1 MTHMARKL
9 FALVLVPGLIAG
21 SAAQQKAQFTPAQA
35 KALAD
40 WTYSLAIQAATW
52 GSPAVIMYTLRYND
66 AVGPKVK
73 AAPNSLWR
81 IQDVATPAIA
91 EQEGYVLPN
100 CSVLYGF
107 GFLDLRQEP
116 VIMTMPDS
124 GGIYYMIETVSMWTD
139 AFAYPAGVVA
149 GYNGGKV
156 ECRSR
161 LAR

>member
-124 GGIYYMIETVSMWTD
+124 GGIYYMIETVSMW
-139 AFAYPAGVVA
+139 
-149 GYNGGKV
+149 
-156 ECRSR
+156 
-161 LAR
+161 